1 MALQERLR
9 TFRAQI
15 SLSIEKMANELTENG
30 YSITFKTISGYENA
44 FRQPSVQFLT
54 GLTKVYDANPNWLLT
69 GNGEMFLN
77 KEKEYSIPQ
86 NLNFEDITF
95 IPHVDLK
102 VSAGYGSISDEINMT
117 KDYMAFL
124 KEWIFKNVHVS
135 AESLVLFTVN
145 GDSMD
150 SPTSQ
155 IKDGGLILVDKSITE
170 FKNDGV
176 YVIALDDALY
186 VKRLQILP
194 GRRLKVKSDNLNYD
208 PFEVALD
215 TDNFHIVGKVIWAGA
230 LLECIK

>member
-230 LLECIK
+230 LLVCIK

>member
-208 PFEVALD
+208 PFEVSLD

-230 LLECIK
+230 LLKCIK